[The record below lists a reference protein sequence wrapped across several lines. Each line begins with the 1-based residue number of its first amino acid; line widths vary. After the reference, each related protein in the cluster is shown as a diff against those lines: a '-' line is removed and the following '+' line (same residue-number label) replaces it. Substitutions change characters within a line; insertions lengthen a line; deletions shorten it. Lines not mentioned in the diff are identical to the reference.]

1 MKAKIIK
8 EKISA
13 NAKELHEKLL
23 ESGLKVWGVVASPEE
38 VEIYFYEEEES
49 EERVKVGIEKIKK
62 GEKMLLVSE
71 GEVLNESTSL
81 Y

>member
-1 MKAKIIK
+1 
-8 EKISA
+8 
-13 NAKELHEKLL
+13 
-23 ESGLKVWGVVASPEE
+23 VWGVVASPEE